1 MYKTRQSVS
10 INRSPQDVFD
20 YATDPNNDPNWLSG
34 TQSSQWTSDPP
45 HGVGSTRESVVG
57 FLGRRIESTSE
68 ITHWDKP
75 HTYGFRTTG
84 GPIPFTMVAGVESTG
99 ENQAEMTLDIEA
111 EFGGFFKLAE
121 GLVGKQLDKQM
132 EANLDALKILLEA
145 EQE

>member
-1 MYKTRQSVS
+1 MYKTRHSVS
-10 INRSPQDVFD
+10 INRSAQDVFD
-20 YATDPNNDPNWLSG
+20 YATDPANDPNWLSG

-45 HGVGSTRESVVG
+45 HGVGSTREVVVR

-75 HTYGFRTTG
+75 HTYGFHTTG
-84 GPIPFTMVAGVESTG
+84 GPIQFTMVAGLESTG

>member
-1 MYKTRQSVS
+1 M
-10 INRSPQDVFD
+10 
-20 YATDPNNDPNWLSG
+20 
-34 TQSSQWTSDPP
+34 
-45 HGVGSTRESVVG
+45 
-57 FLGRRIESTSE
+57 GRRIESTSE

-75 HTYGFRTTG
+75 HTYGVHTTG
-84 GPIPFTMVAGVESTG
+84 GPIQFTMVAGLESIG

-132 EANLDALKILLEA
+132 EANLDALKLLLEA